1 MKSKRLH
8 IIQTLTLC
16 ITVLSFIFS
25 IGMTAHAE
33 AVWIDVTNPPE
44 SITGGA
50 GPFDGVTTPTVY
62 PIQLEAVF
70 DAGEETPGEKTPDEV
85 TPDEGTPGEVTP
97 GEETPGEVTSGEET
111 PGEVTPGE
119 ETPGED
125 MPVVTM
131 PDAKDLGIMAAT
143 LKDYAVSFATSGSE
157 ITLVVYA
164 KEGYRFKEWRV
175 VKGDITI
182 KENTFIMPE
191 GEVQIQAVFERET
204 TTTTVGEYTITIED
218 SSREYVVTQLYTKE
232 LPVTTAPSNN
242 TIRLRCI
249 PRAGYRFKEWKVTKV
264 SDSKEANGT
273 TINNNDVFT
282 MPEEDVIVSAVYEP
296 LPTSTLTTSSK
307 NGSITTLVNNTE
319 TAGAMEGT
327 QVTLQPKPEASYR
340 LKSIKVTS
348 GNATIPVD
356 NLTFIMPEGNVTI
369 TATFEEDPRIVW
381 TADGTDT
388 AIDRRAIQKALNT
401 QNGNDALTVY
411 VPAGTYYIDEPLR
424 VRSNTTI
431 QLADGAVIKRADDGL
446 SRNMLITCQI
456 VENANGSISYQA
468 KSVGKYNLAQNI
480 VIEGGTWDGGNISKA
495 IDARNLF
502 NIGHSSNVIIRNTT
516 IQNCY
521 GSHLIE
527 FAGSKD
533 CQVYNCVFT
542 GFRKGN
548 GSDAES
554 IDSEAIQI
562 DVCYTPDGAASWND
576 AFLSD
581 KTACQNI
588 SITNNSFVNYPSAVG
603 NHHQLSGSHNK
614 NIVVSNNTITN
625 TSGSNAPGIY
635 LYGFDNSTVS
645 YNAIT
650 GHSVGI
656 KANNSFDYQLLYNNI
671 ANCKT
676 YGVHSTG
683 SSSGK
688 IAYNTIKNTQRN
700 GVYADANTK
709 ITSLSKNTLT
719 KVGTSSG
726 HSGIWITGSGTT
738 VKTFSSNTISGAK
751 EYGINVTSG
760 AKVTTINKNTIS
772 DIKKSGIV
780 VKNAGNKVKVK
791 SNTLKNI
798 KGTYAIKI
806 DSTVN
811 KSKHTYSAN
820 FKTTPVTR
828 KKGNVVVTGK
838 NLKKATIK
846 AGSKSYSSNFKKE
859 KATITHKKIAK
870 KESSVTLTV
879 TDKYKNSIVK
889 TLTVK

>member
-1 MKSKRLH
+1 MKSMRLH

-70 DAGEETPGEKTPDEV
+70 DAGEETPGEEI
-85 TPDEGTPGEVTP
+85 PGEDASD
-97 GEETPGEVTSGEET
+97 EETPNEAASVA
-111 PGEVTPGE
+111 
-119 ETPGED
+119 
-125 MPVVTM
+125 TM
-131 PDAKDLGIMAAT
+131 PDTKDLGIMAAT
-143 LKDYAVSFATSGSE
+143 LKDYAVSLATPGSE
-157 ITLVVYA
+157 IKLHVYA
-164 KEGYRFKEWRV
+164 KVGYRFKEWRV

-182 KENTFIMPE
+182 SKENTFIMPE
-191 GEVQIQAVFERET
+191 GEVQIQAVFEKAA
-204 TTTTVGEYTITIED
+204 ITSKQYNIKIAD
-218 SSREYVVTQLYTKE
+218 SSQEYVVTQLFDSE
-232 LPVTTAPSNN
+232 LPVTTADSDA

-249 PRAGYRFKEWKVTKV
+249 PRAGYRFKEWKVTWNKPK
-264 SDSKEANGT
+264 DNEGQDNNGAET
-273 TINNNDVFT
+273 TSETERDVTGNTFV
-282 MPEEDVIVSAVYEP
+282 MPEGDVTVSAVYEQ

-319 TAGAMEGT
+319 TAGAIMGT
-327 QVTLQPKPEASYR
+327 QVTLLPKPEASYR

-356 NLTFIMPEGNVTI
+356 NLTFIMPEDNVTI
-369 TATFEEDPRIVW
+369 TATFEEDPRIIY

-388 AIDRRAIQKALNT
+388 ASDRRAIQKALNT

-456 VENANGSISYQA
+456 VKNANGSISYQA

-562 DVCYTPDGAASWND
+562 DVCYTPNGAASWND

-625 TSGSNAPGIY
+625 TSGSKAPGIY

-645 YNAIT
+645 YNTIT

-738 VKTFSSNTISGAK
+738 VKTLASNTISGAK

-780 VKNAGNKVKVK
+780 IKNAANKVKVK

>member
-1 MKSKRLH
+1 MKSMKLH

-16 ITVLSFIFS
+16 ITVLSFICS

-33 AVWIDVTNPPE
+33 AVWIDITKPPE

-50 GPFDGVTTPTVY
+50 GPFDGVTTPTTY

-70 DAGEETPGEKTPDEV
+70 DAG
-85 TPDEGTPGEVTP
+85 EGTPGEVTP
-97 GEETPGEVTSGEET
+97 GEETPGD
-111 PGEVTPGE
+111 EVTPNG
-119 ETPGED
+119 ETPNED
-125 MPVVTM
+125 TPAVTI
-131 PDAKDLGIMAAT
+131 PNAKDLGIMAAT

-157 ITLVVYA
+157 IKLKVYA
-164 KEGYRFKEWRV
+164 KEGYYFKEWKV

-182 KENTFIMPE
+182 KENTFTMPE
-191 GEVQIQAVFERET
+191 SEVHIQAVFEKKET
-204 TTTTVGEYTITIED
+204 TTTPETAHTIKID
-218 SSREYVVTQLYTKE
+218 DASREYVVTQLLDGG
-232 LPVTTAPSNN
+232 LPVTTA
-242 TIRLRCI
+242 TKDTKIQLCCI
-249 PRAGYRFKEWKVTKV
+249 PRAGYRFKEWKVTKA
-264 SDSKEANGT
+264 SDSSKTDGASGTDSSTTENGQT

-282 MPEEDVIVSAVYEP
+282 MPEEDVTVSAVYEP
-296 LPTSTLTTSSK
+296 LPTNSLTISAK

-327 QVTLQPKPEASYR
+327 QVTLLPKPETNYR
-340 LKSIKVTS
+340 LKTIKVTCDKT
-348 GNATIPVD
+348 TIPVD
-356 NLTFIMPEGNVTI
+356 NLTFTMPEGNVTI
-369 TATFEEDPRIVW
+369 TATFEEDPRIIYV
-381 TADGTDT
+381 ANGNDT
-388 AIDRRAIQKALNT
+388 EIDRRPIQKALNT
-401 QNGNDALTVY
+401 QNGNDSLTIY

-424 VRSNTTI
+424 IRSNTTI
-431 QLADGAVIKRADDGL
+431 QLADGAVIKRADSGL
-446 SRNMLITCQI
+446 ERNMLITCNI
-456 VENANGSISYQA
+456 VEKSNGSISYEA
-468 KSVGKYNLAQNI
+468 KSVGKYDLAQNI
-480 VIEGGTWDGGNISKA
+480 IIEGGTWDGGNISKA
-495 IDARNLF
+495 IEARNLF

-533 CQVYNCVFT
+533 CQIYNCVFT

-554 IDSEAIQI
+554 IDSEAIQL

-588 SITNNSFVNYPSAVG
+588 SITNNSFINYPSAVG

-671 ANCKT
+671 ADCKT

-726 HSGIWITGSGTT
+726 HSGVWITGSGTT

-780 VKNAGNKVKVK
+780 IKKAGNKVKVK

-828 KKGNVVVTGK
+828 QKGNVVVTGK

-846 AGSKSYSSNFKKE
+846 AGSKTYSSNFKKE
-859 KATITHKKIAK
+859 KATIAHKKIAK
-870 KESSVTLTV
+870 KQSKVTLTV